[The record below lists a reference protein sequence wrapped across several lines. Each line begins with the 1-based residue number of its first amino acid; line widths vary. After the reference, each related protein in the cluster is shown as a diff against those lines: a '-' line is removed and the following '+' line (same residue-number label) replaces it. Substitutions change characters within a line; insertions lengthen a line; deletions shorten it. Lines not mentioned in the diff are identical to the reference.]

1 MSNYDSKKIALNWRW
16 VKILLPLWV
25 IFGGL
30 PLILMDN
37 PNSTTT
43 IIVLAVSFVVAL
55 AVTAFCI
62 KCFLFYLDEYERQ
75 KKKNDKLQSEMQET
89 EDDNGT
95 RQE

>member
-55 AVTAFCI
+55 AVTVFCI